1 MATTKTGKQ
10 YYSKQKKSDLKVSNE
25 LYDNQAA
32 STNRDYDTQVFEQG
46 RAYEDQYRENAVQ
59 KEINKRQISE
69 SMANLGLTDSGL
81 NRTQLTAAQ
90 LSYGNN
96 KSAIDRQRQAGIDS
110 LNYSRRQALDTIEQ
124 NRLAAN
130 AQIEQG
136 YAEKALAYDENKK
149 AEAKNLVLSF
159 LEVGAEPPSD
169 ALALSGL
176 TSSEIKAYKNY
187 YKKVAANTAAKNNK
201 NKDDKP
207 KGIILNNGSTLSKNM
222 QGTLEQNNVT
232 VLPVADSNG
241 LVTGYKYVDNTSGK
255 STTVPVGV
263 NPFTGDK
270 NNDANSNSD
279 TALAYKAYSAFD
291 NGYQPKGVYYK
302 GKDYGWVSSSGIRD
316 YINGNLQN
324 VHKTSDG
331 SLWIW
336 DRAQNKYRPYEQ

>member
-32 STNRDYDTQVFEQG
+32 STNRNYDTQVFEQG

-110 LNYSRRQALDTIEQ
+110 LNDSRRQALDTIEQ

-149 AEAKNLVLSF
+149 TEAKNLVLSF
-159 LEVGAEPPSD
+159 LEIGAEPPSD

-187 YKKVAANTAAKNNK
+187 YKKVAAATAAKNTK
-201 NKDDKP
+201 TTKTKDDEP
-207 KGIILNNGSTLSKNM
+207 KYKVRTAGGNGI
-222 QGTLEQNNVT
+222 
-232 VLPVADSNG
+232 D
-241 LVTGYKYVDNTSGK
+241 
-255 STTVPVGV
+255 
-263 NPFTGDK
+263 
-270 NNDANSNSD
+270 
-279 TALAYKAYSAFD
+279 D
-291 NGYQPKGVYYK
+291 NGNSIYYYYDEN
-302 GKDYGWVSSSGIRD
+302 GKKYS
-316 YINGNLQN
+316 Y
-324 VHKTSDG
+324 
-331 SLWIW
+331 SL
-336 DRAQNKYRPYEQ
+336 RQYEKP

>member
-1 MATTKTGKQ
+1 MAITKTGKQ
-10 YYSKQKKSDLKVSNE
+10 YYSKQKKNDLKVSNE
-25 LYDNQAA
+25 LYDNQVT

-46 RAYEDQYRENAVQ
+46 KAYEDQYRENAVQ

-96 KSAIDRQRQAGIDS
+96 KSAIDRQRQSGIDN

-136 YAEKALAYDENKK
+136 YAEKALAYDENQK

-159 LEVGAEPPSD
+159 LEIGAEPPSD

-187 YKKVAANTAAKNNK
+187 YNKVAAAAAAKNIK
-201 NKDDKP
+201 TAKP
-207 KGIILNNGSTLSKNM
+207 KGVILNNGSTLSKNM

-232 VLPVADSNG
+232 ILPVTADG
-241 LVTGYKYVDNTSGK
+241 RVTGYKYVDNISGK

-263 NPFTGDK
+263 NPFTGD
-270 NNDANSNSD
+270 NNDNKESNSD
-279 TALAYKAYSAFD
+279 TALAYQKYNAFD
-291 NGYQPKGVYYK
+291 NGYQPKGVYYN

-336 DRAQNKYRPYEQ
+336 DRAQNRYRPYEQ